1 MSAISLGPFAVC
13 VFHHPCPLAVHV
25 RHCLGPLDVHVAIAL
40 VFLLF
45 VFNITLGP
53 LGVHVGD
60 CFGPFAIC
68 VLPSPLAI
76 LVQHRVGASPFSCL

>member
-1 MSAISLGPFAVC
+1 ML
-13 VFHHPCPLAVHV
+13 

-53 LGVHVGD
+53 LGLHVGD
-60 CFGPFAIC
+60 CFGPFAIR
-68 VLPSPLAI
+68 VRPSPLAI
-76 LVQHRVGASPFSCL
+76 RVWHRVCASPFSWL